1 MRNYK
6 YLIKT
11 FKFFWDCLAVVGL
24 LSILGYLLLFSVLII
39 KTDLSVPSLAGKIV
53 KKGITV
59 LSPNKKGTI
68 VNDIPKIDP
77 DSYTP
82 VKLSPYINIKPV
94 DERLFSGRRI
104 LKVGPKRSLK
114 APGEA
119 AKIAKFGDIIEID
132 AGIYIGDIARW
143 KTNNLMIRGVGGRAI
158 LDADGKSMDGKAIW
172 VIQANDIIIENI
184 GFKNCKVKDR
194 NGAGIRVEGDNLKIR
209 NALFW
214 NNENGILCGN
224 LKNVHFL
231 SVKYSEFGF
240 NGYGD
245 GQSHG
250 IYIGAIEKL
259 IFEFNYVHHTKS
271 GHHVKS
277 RAQFSKIAYNYLSD
291 HEIGNSSYAI
301 DLQDGGKA
309 IVIGNILCQSKF
321 TENSAL
327 VHYGMPNSPAGQ
339 SFFIINNTVIS
350 DRHIGIFILNHSKG
364 KAHIYNNLLVG
375 KLDLVVGEN
384 QEKKNIFVPKSCFLP
399 SSGRIFALTPDCNAI
414 NSGFI
419 FTEHE
424 SEIAFV
430 PEFEYIHPL
439 SKKQR
444 KKDKKIDVGA
454 YELIW

>member
-1 MRNYK
+1 MN
-6 YLIKT
+6 KT
-11 FKFFWDCLAVVGL
+11 FNLLWDCLAVVGL
-24 LSILGYLLLFSVLII
+24 FSIAGSLLLFTVLIM
-39 KTDLSVPSLAGKIV
+39 KTDLSVSSLAGKVV
-53 KKGITV
+53 KKGLTV
-59 LSPNKKGTI
+59 LSPDKK
-68 VNDIPKIDP
+68 VANANNIPKINP
-77 DSYTP
+77 DSYSP
-82 VKLSPYINIKPV
+82 VKLSPHISTRPV

-119 AKIAKFGDIIEID
+119 AKIAEPGDIIEID
-132 AGIYIGDIARW
+132 AGIYIGDVARW

-158 LDADGKSMDGKAIW
+158 LDAGGKSMDGKAIW
-172 VIQANDIIIENI
+172 VIQANNIMIENI

-214 NNENGILCGN
+214 DNENGILCGN
-224 LKNVHFL
+224 LKNVHVL

-250 IYIGAIEKL
+250 IYIGAIDKL

-271 GHHVKS
+271 GHHIKS
-277 RAQFSKIAYNYLSD
+277 RAQFNKIAYNYLSD
-291 HEIGNSSYAI
+291 HEIGNASYAI

-309 IVIGNILCQSKF
+309 IVIGNILWQSKF

-339 SFFIINNTVIS
+339 SIFIINNTVIS
-350 DRHIGIFILNHSKG
+350 DRHIGIFVLNHSKG
-364 KAHIYNNLLVG
+364 RAHIYNNLLVG
-375 KLDLVVGEN
+375 KLDLAVGEN
-384 QEKKNIFVPKSCFLP
+384 QEKNNIVVPKSCFLP
-399 SSGRIFALTPDCNAI
+399 SSGRIFALAPDCNAV

-419 FTEHE
+419 ITEHE
-424 SEIAFV
+424 PEMAFI
-430 PEFEYIHPL
+430 PKFEYIHPL

-444 KKDKKIDVGA
+444 KTDEKIDVGA